1 MTIVKFMTTIYDYP
15 ICIRETELANLKARL
30 TWQVRPQK
38 ESIEE
43 REKREREE
51 KQRGERTD
59 K

>member
-1 MTIVKFMTTIYDYP
+1 MTTIYDYP